1 MTELIF
7 LIFLLLSCNMN
18 NKTVNQISMTM
29 CSYFLFRWITDYR
42 KCTIS
47 YFECKVRGVPK
58 EQGYLYQILNP
69 IFDYNKSKYR
79 FLLYI
84 MLSIIFYINNS
95 NLKLYN
101 ESIKYNLTM
110 MFLVYKQHNKE
121 HNSMP

>member
-79 FLLYI
+79 FKISNKFCKSLLG
-84 MLSIIFYINNS
+84 
-95 NLKLYN
+95 
-101 ESIKYNLTM
+101 
-110 MFLVYKQHNKE
+110 
-121 HNSMP
+121 